1 MTTSVP
7 QPSPHRSLL
16 GLTWTGICLLGG
28 LTLLAFAGM
37 HYTACAKEER
47 SINSLQSELEETS
60 KVHQNS
66 LSRLL
71 SFQEQHTQ
79 ANILEAQ
86 DMKLV
91 DEIRQIQ
98 SKYWVQLSNWKK
110 LQEALK
116 ESNSKWQQALA
127 EVQFAQTELA
137 LAGMNPEAITTLLEQ
152 LCQQA
157 ENQ

>member
-71 SFQEQHTQ
+71 AIQAQQTQNDILTIEDAKLRRHIYDMKGANWYVLSEWTQMTTDLATSENELQHAIHAIQSAKSALTQAGMHEDVIEALIQQLCEQQEQQ
-79 ANILEAQ
+79 
-86 DMKLV
+86 
-91 DEIRQIQ
+91 
-98 SKYWVQLSNWKK
+98 
-110 LQEALK
+110 
-116 ESNSKWQQALA
+116 
-127 EVQFAQTELA
+127 
-137 LAGMNPEAITTLLEQ
+137 
-152 LCQQA
+152 
-157 ENQ
+157 